1 MDDLRM
7 ILNLTL
13 IAISAC
19 TLIFGGLYLLT
30 KCISNVQKIDPD
42 YLSKGDKEQAKGMIF
57 GKLGKDYIYSP
68 EEKEGHCVVFGGSG
82 VGKTASI
89 LIPTL
94 RSWSGSSF
102 SIDISGDISKNVN
115 VPKKLEY
122 KPGVSDSIPYNV
134 FHIIDQLEDPDDIH
148 EELEKLAYLLLPDDP
163 TANANSKYFI
173 TQGRKI
179 LTASFIAFYDS
190 GYDFIEICEKIMGS
204 DYKSLFNAID
214 STNNKQAMLYI
225 NSFYGTGEQNIS
237 NCKETADIAIKIFAT
252 NGKVK
257 KSIRRNKENEEF
269 FSPEK
274 IEDFNVFVVVP
285 DYKLDVYSQLLHI
298 ISAQCL
304 DYFSRRTE
312 ENTKKILFCLDE
324 FASFG
329 NLEIIPALQKF
340 RKRHVRIM
348 ILTQSLADIDRIY
361 SKDDRISMFNNFDF
375 ICVLSA
381 RDIDT
386 QKFFSEIIGKKK
398 IQKKSVSSGANGVTK
413 TVSEDKEFIF
423 EPAYFS
429 NLKNN
434 LILIYSGGNLKLKK
448 NFYFKD

>member
-1 MDDLRM
+1 MDDLRR
-7 ILNLTL
+7 IFNLTFL
-13 IAISAC
+13 LISAC

-42 YLSKGDKEQAKGMIF
+42 CLSKGSKEQAKGMIF

-68 EEKEGHCVVFGGSG
+68 EEKEGHCVIFGGSG
-82 VGKTASI
+82 TGKTSSI

-94 RSWSGSSF
+94 RSWTGSSF
-102 SIDISGDISKNVN
+102 VIDISGDISKNID
-115 VPKKLEY
+115 VPKKMEY

-134 FHIIDQLEDPDDIH
+134 FHIIDQLEDRDDIH

-163 TANANSKYFI
+163 TAQSNSKYFI

-204 DYKSLFNAID
+204 DYPSLFNAID

-252 NGKVK
+252 NAKVK
-257 KSIRRNKENEEF
+257 KSIRRNKEGEEF

-274 IEDFNVFVVVP
+274 IEDYNVFVVVP
-285 DYKLDVYSQLLHI
+285 DYKLDVYSQLLNI
-298 ISAQCL
+298 MCAQCL

-312 ENTKKILFCLDE
+312 EKAKQILFCLDE
-324 FASFG
+324 FSSFG

-340 RKRHVRIM
+340 RKKNIRIM

-361 SKDDRISMFNNFDF
+361 SQNDRKSMFNNFKF
-375 ICVLSA
+375 ACVLEA

-386 QKFFSEIIGKKK
+386 QKFFSEIIGYKKVK
-398 IQKKSVSSGANGVTK
+398 KKSVSSGANGVTK
-413 TVSEDKEFIF
+413 TISEDKEFIF
-423 EPAYFS
+423 EPAYFA

-434 LILIYSGGNLKLKK
+434 LVLIYPGGSLKLQK

>member
-1 MDDLRM
+1 MDDLRS
-7 ILNLTL
+7 IFNLTFL
-13 IAISAC
+13 LISAC
-19 TLIFGGLYLLT
+19 TLIFGGLYFLT

-42 YLSKGDKEQAKGMIF
+42 CLSKGNKEQAKGMIF

-82 VGKTASI
+82 TGKTSSI

-94 RSWSGSSF
+94 RSWTGSSF
-102 SIDISGDISKNVN
+102 VIDISGDISKNVD
-115 VPKKLEY
+115 VPKKMEY
-122 KPGVSDSIPYNV
+122 KPGVPDSIPYNI
-134 FHIIDQLEDPDDIH
+134 FHIIDQLEDSDDIH
-148 EELEKLAYLLLPDDP
+148 EELEKLTYLLLQDDP
-163 TANANSKYFI
+163 NAQSNSKYFI

-252 NGKVK
+252 NAKVK
-257 KSIRRNKENEEF
+257 KSIRRNSEGEEF

-274 IEDFNVFVVVP
+274 IEDYSVFVVVP
-285 DYKLDVYSQLLHI
+285 DYKLDVYSQLLNVM
-298 ISAQCL
+298 SAQCL

-312 ENTKKILFCLDE
+312 EKTKKILFCLDE

-340 RKRHVRIM
+340 RKRHIRIM

-361 SKDDRISMFNNFDF
+361 SKDDRKSMFSNFKF
-375 ICVLSA
+375 TCVLEA

-386 QKFFSEIIGKKK
+386 QKFFSEIIGYKKVK
-398 IQKKSVSSGANGVTK
+398 KKSVSSGANGVTK
-413 TVSEDKEFIF
+413 TITEDKEFIF
-423 EPAYFS
+423 EPAYFA

-434 LILIYSGGNLKLKK
+434 LVLIYPGGSLKLQK